1 MGDSTKNNNDKLEID
16 DAALMMNMEKRT
28 DATSVEIKEIKKY
41 EEVKGGL
48 SAGQVSTS
56 ALPLKQQSMAVIPVD
71 TKKKNYKK
79 SGKTKATSS
88 NSSDRQASESEEKL
102 VWTENQPT
110 NVKGF
115 SLSYSLSLSLSLSRT
130 HCMHIILFLYELF
143 QQQQQQQHIHTYTG
157 VSNSSHNCYWW

>member
-71 TKKKNYKK
+71 TKKKTTRKVEK
-79 SGKTKATSS
+79 QKQPRPTAATDKQVKVKR
-88 NSSDRQASESEEKL
+88 NWFGRRI
-102 VWTENQPT
+102 NPPT
-110 NVKGF
+110 SKVF
-115 SLSYSLSLSLSLSRT
+115 LCHTLSLSLSR
-130 HCMHIILFLYELF
+130 FLA
-143 QQQQQQQHIHTYTG
+143 HTA
-157 VSNSSHNCYWW
+157 CI